1 MNAPAVSAAGI
12 GRLARRVGAGVVV
25 ALLTGAGLLAAAPG
39 AGATPGPASAP
50 EYWFDSWHINRLWH
64 DGARGQGVV
73 IAEIDT
79 GVNAQLS
86 ALSGRVLRGKDFGRP
101 GDGRTDRDKHEF
113 GHGTAMASIMVG
125 RPATLGITGIAP
137 GARILPIAVP
147 LSGTTDA
154 ASDDHLGQ
162 AIRWAADHGAKII
175 SMALGGTSNPKTTT
189 APCPADEQAAIY
201 YAQRMG
207 AVLFAAAGNR
217 GQSDN
222 AVEEPG
228 VCLGVVSVGAVNRH
242 GTVASFSSRHRYV
255 TLTAPGVAIPSL
267 GRIPGAAY
275 AGNGTSQATAIATAV
290 AALVWSEHPALN
302 GRQVVA
308 RLLATLDGRRARPSP
323 EYGYGRLNGYRAVL
337 AAVPA
342 DAANPVYAAAAP
354 FAARARAFAPA
365 PPAVPEPAATGAGDT
380 GAFRIGSSPRLHVSQ
395 VVAGLVISGCGLL
408 GLVVL
413 AFAPRLRRRRVRA
426 ARPVAAGSAASP
438 GPVRFVDA
446 EGVEWHEILDS
457 PDPDDPDR

>member
-1 MNAPAVSAAGI
+1 VNRAVSAVGI
-12 GRLARRVGAGVVV
+12 RRLARRVAVGVVV
-25 ALLTGAGLLAAAPG
+25 AVLAGAGLLGAAPG

-50 EYWFDSWHINRLWH
+50 EYWFDSWHIDRLWH

-79 GVNAQLS
+79 GVNAQLP

-101 GDGRTDRDKHEF
+101 GDGRTDRDEHEF

-154 ASDDHLGQ
+154 ATDDHLGQ

-201 YAQRMG
+201 YAQRLG

-275 AGNGTSQATAIATAV
+275 AGNGTSQATAIASAV
-290 AALVWSEHPALN
+290 VALVWSKHPELT
-302 GRQVVA
+302 GRQVIA
-308 RLLATLDGRRARPSP
+308 RVLATLDERRSKPDPA
-323 EYGYGRLNGYRAVL
+323 YGWGQLDGYRAVT

-342 DAANPVYAAAAP
+342 GAPNPIYAAAAP
-354 FAARARAFAPA
+354 FAARANAFAKA
-365 PPAVPEPAATGAGDT
+365 TRAKVPEPAAKSVGSTGE
-380 GAFRIGSSPRLHVSQ
+380 FRIGSSPRLLVPR
-395 VVAGLVISGCGLL
+395 VLGGLAVALAGLLALITLA
-408 GLVVL
+408 VL
-413 AFAPRLRRRRVRA
+413 ALVRRRRDGPPTPPA
-426 ARPVAAGSAASP
+426 AAEPRVH
-438 GPVRFVDA
+438 VDDD
-446 EGVEWHEILDS
+446 GVQWHAIIERTA
-457 PDPDDPDR
+457 PE